1 MLRLLVGLV
10 SLLVLAGCGEERR
23 AEQRV
28 AGTPDPGHAEEVD
41 RNPYALTC
49 GDIARQSERTENQ
62 KLVIRAEFALAREP
76 ALRKRVRAMTENRV
90 GRSVYWAMTD
100 LCKGQAES
108 FTPGEQAVEAVR
120 RGKVLVQPP
129 ARGLEPSP
137 TRRSRRP
144 SSLTASAPSPTA
156 AAKATSANTQLG
168 APSCG

>member
-1 MLRLLVGLV
+1 VLRLAVGLV
-10 SLLVLAGCGEERR
+10 SLLVLAGCGEEERR
-23 AEQRV
+23 SVV
-28 AGTPDPGHAEEVD
+28 AATPDPAHAEEVG

-100 LCKGQAES
+100 LCKGQDAA

-120 RGKVLVQPP
+120 RGKYLVQP
-129 ARGLEPSP
+129 
-137 TRRSRRP
+137 RP
-144 SSLTASAPSPTA
+144 ESWNHP
-156 AAKATSANTQLG
+156 
-168 APSCG
+168 